1 MRIVFFGTPDF
12 AVPSL
17 EALVA
22 AHHAVVLAVTQP
34 DRPRGRSR
42 SNLMPPP
49 VKARAE
55 SLAIPVLQP
64 DRPRGDEFEAA
75 LRAAHADLGV
85 VVAYGHILKPEVLA
99 IPRLGMIN
107 VHASLLPVW
116 RGAGPIQA
124 AIAAG
129 DLTTGVTIMQ
139 MEAGLDSGPAILT
152 RSVPIKPHET
162 TGELTPRLARLG
174 ADALVE
180 AVALLDAGQ
189 ATFAAQDHASASYA
203 PKVTRQSARIDWSGP
218 AQRVANHIRAFDPAP
233 GAWSSTGRT
242 EVKFFRP
249 EVVAGEGAPGTVLS
263 LTPTLTIAAG
273 GAAVTIGEVQ
283 PSGKSRMRATEWLRG
298 NPIAPGDRL
307 I

>member
-22 AHHAVVLAVTQP
+22 AHHVVVLAVTQP
-34 DRPRGRSR
+34 DRARGRSR
-42 SNLMPPP
+42 SNLLPPP

-55 SLAIPVLQP
+55 SLVIPVLQP
-64 DRPRGDEFEAA
+64 DRPRGDAFEQA
-75 LRAAHADLGV
+75 LRDARADLGV

-107 VHASLLPVW
+107 VHASLLPAW

-129 DLTTGVTIMQ
+129 DTTTGVTIMQ

-152 RSVPIKPHET
+152 RSLPIRPHET

-174 ADALVE
+174 AETLVE
-180 AVALLDAGQ
+180 AVALLDAEQ
-189 ATFAAQDHASASYA
+189 ATFTPQDHTRASYA
-203 PKVTRQSARIDWSGP
+203 PKVTRQSARIDWTGS
-218 AQRVANHIRAFDPAP
+218 AEHVANHIRAFDPAP
-233 GAWSSTGRT
+233 GAWSSTART
-242 EVKFFRP
+242 DVKLYRP
-249 EVVAGEGAPGTVLS
+249 QAVSGSGAPGTVLS
-263 LTPTLTIAAG
+263 LTPALTVAAG
-273 GAAVTIGEVQ
+273 TGAVTIGEVQ
-283 PSGKSRMRATEWLRG
+283 PSGKSRMRAAEWLRG
-298 NPIAPGDRL
+298 NPIGPGDRL
-307 I
+307 A

>member
-22 AHHAVVLAVTQP
+22 AHHTIVFAVTQP

-42 SNLMPPP
+42 SNLVPPP

-55 SLAIPVLQP
+55 SFAIPVLQP
-64 DRPRGDEFEAA
+64 ERPRGEAFEAA
-75 LRAAHADLGV
+75 LREARADLGV

-107 VHASLLPVW
+107 VHASLLPAW

-129 DLTTGVTIMQ
+129 DSTTGVTIMQ

-152 RSVPIKPHET
+152 RALPIRADET
-162 TGELTPRLARLG
+162 TGGLTPRLARLG
-174 ADALVE
+174 AEALIE
-180 AVALLDAGQ
+180 AVELLDKGE
-189 ATFAAQDHASASYA
+189 ATFTIQDHASASYA
-203 PKVTRQSARIDWSGP
+203 PKVTRQSARIDWTAP
-218 AQRVANHIRAFDPAP
+218 AVSVANRIRAFDPAP
-233 GAWSSTGRT
+233 GAWTSTRGS
-242 EVKFFRP
+242 EVKLFRP
-249 EVVAGEGAPGTVLS
+249 ELVTGEGVPGTVLS
-263 LTPTLTIAAG
+263 VAPTLTVAAG
-273 GAAVTIGEVQ
+273 DGAVAIAEVQ
-283 PSGKSRMRATEWLRG
+283 PSGRSRMGAAAWLRG

-307 I
+307 V